1 MTMSLKGCKPDN
13 FESDNSLKLSF
24 TSIRGLHS
32 NFVECES
39 FLESNSPDTLLMW
52 DKLAWLNWFWQFFC
66 ERLSCFKPKGFCY
79 CHMHVL
85 AVYVKEGLP
94 FARDFSLENLED
106 VYLCFWLVLLL
117 LRVNFTHSGR
127 INRPGEVWYNDLRWL
142 TFLLG
147 SLIVT
152 LTVPLFW
159 TYLFLLT
166 LVFVSIYFV
175 C

>member
-1 MTMSLKGCKPDN
+1 MTMLLKGCKPDN
-13 FESDNSLKLSF
+13 FECDNSLKLSF
-24 TSIRGLHS
+24 ISIRGLHS

-52 DKLAWLNWFWQFFC
+52 DKLAWLNWFWQFLC
-66 ERLSCFKPKGFCY
+66 ERLTCFKPKGFCY